1 MRYEPDMAKEKICD
15 LNMDFKHKFEI
26 TLDLKTWLKT
36 LNTLYPKAF
45 FCQYSMSQIGNAR
58 NERREQTY
66 Q

>member
-15 LNMDFKHKFEI
+15 LNKYFKNKFAI
-26 TLDLKTWLKT
+26 TLDLKTWLKR

-45 FCQYSMSQIGNAR
+45 FCQYSISQIGNAR